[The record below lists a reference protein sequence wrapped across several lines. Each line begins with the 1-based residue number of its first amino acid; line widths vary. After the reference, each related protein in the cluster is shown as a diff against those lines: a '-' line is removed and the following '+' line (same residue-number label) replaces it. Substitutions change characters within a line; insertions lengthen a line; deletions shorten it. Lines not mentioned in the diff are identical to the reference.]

1 VINSERNCANAVK
14 TGVYTVDNVVSGG
27 AAPYQV
33 SVTDKN
39 NAVVLEIATLND
51 NTPFTFE
58 LGNTNGYKIT
68 VRDQNQCIQVLNQL
82 DIEPCYIL
90 PIELLSFYGEVLAQG
105 NELTWNTASE
115 IDNAWFT
122 VMHSVDGVNFEPIA
136 KLKAAGNSSTPH
148 DYQYLHPNTAA
159 GINYYYLTTT
169 TALGETVKAS
179 GIISLVRG
187 TLNFEILSVAPVP
200 AKETVELKFISPEAN
215 EITGLLMDIT
225 GRAVKQWRMQAN
237 IGLNATVLDM
247 RELAAG
253 VYFVSLSN
261 NKAGLMT
268 KFVKQD

>member
-1 VINSERNCANAVK
+1 
-14 TGVYTVDNVVSGG
+14 
-27 AAPYQV
+27 
-33 SVTDKN
+33 
-39 NAVVLEIATLND
+39 
-51 NTPFTFE
+51 
-58 LGNTNGYKIT
+58 
-68 VRDQNQCIQVLNQL
+68 
-82 DIEPCYIL
+82 
-90 PIELLSFYGEVLAQG
+90 
-105 NELTWNTASE
+105 
-115 IDNAWFT
+115 
-122 VMHSVDGVNFEPIA
+122 M
-136 KLKAAGNSSTPH
+136 
-148 DYQYLHPNTAA
+148 
-159 GINYYYLTTT
+159 
-169 TALGETVKAS
+169 
-179 GIISLVRG
+179 RG